1 LENKAQVEEKMSDKS
16 ASNRIMSRRFLLTAV
31 AAVAGAGYIPRSAHS
46 ADPIKVASIF
56 ATPIEEPWDNQ
67 IHVALLRAAKELG
80 IEYKWSEKVGAADF
94 SRVMAEYANGG
105 YQLVLGDAFAAERE
119 ARRTAKQFPKTA
131 FLFGSGSGPA
141 EPNFG
146 VFDNWIH
153 EPAYLSG
160 LIAGKM
166 SKSGIVGAVAAMGI
180 PEVNRL
186 VNAFFAGAREAN
198 PDVKKKVAF
207 IGSFFD
213 PPKAKEAALAQIEA
227 GVDVIYAE
235 RFGVIEAAKEKGI
248 LAISNMSDQHELAP
262 DTVVTGP
269 IWDMYPT
276 VQQAVKLVQA
286 GVFTAMDYG
295 DFSRMVKGG
304 SYLAPY
310 HNFDAKLPAEVKDM
324 VAQKTTEITDGNL
337 RVDVDENTPVSD

>member
-1 LENKAQVEEKMSDKS
+1 MKPIQGV
-16 ASNRIMSRRFLLTAV
+16 SRRSVLG
-31 AAVAGAGYIPRSAHS
+31 AAIAIAGAGWLPGSAR
-46 ADPIKVASIF
+46 AAEGLKVAAIF
-56 ATPIEEPWDNQ
+56 ATPIEEPWDHQ
-67 IHVALLRAAKELG
+67 IHEALLKAQKELG
-80 IEYKWSEKVGAADF
+80 IDYKWSEKVEAADF
-94 SRVMAEYANGG
+94 SRVMAEYAKGG
-105 YQLVLGDAFAAERE
+105 YKLVLGDAFAAERE
-119 ARRTAKQFPKTA
+119 ARRTAKQFPETA

-166 SKSGIVGAVAAMGI
+166 SKSGTVGSVAAMGI

-198 PDVKKKVAF
+198 PNIKKKVAF

-213 PPKAKEAALAQIEA
+213 PPKAKEAAIAQIDA

-248 LAISNMSDQHELAP
+248 LAISNMSDQAELAP
-262 DTVVTGP
+262 DTVITGP
-269 IWDMYPT
+269 VWDMYPT
-276 VQQAVKLVQA
+276 VQQAIKLVKA

-295 DFSRMVKGG
+295 DFSRMGKGG
-304 SYLAPY
+304 SFLAPY
-310 HNFDAKLPAEVKDM
+310 HNFDGKLPADVKDM
-324 VAQKTTEITDGNL
+324 VTKKAAEIMDGNF

>member
-1 LENKAQVEEKMSDKS
+1 MAM
-16 ASNRIMSRRFLLTAV
+16 ASNHDELTMRVPTPSRRAVLQAGASGIV
-31 AAVAGAGYIPRSAHS
+31 AATFPFPTFAAQAIEVAA
-46 ADPIKVASIF
+46 IF

-67 IHVALLRAAKELG
+67 IHVALQKAQKELG
-80 IEYKWSEKVGAADF
+80 IKYKWSEKVATADF
-94 SRVMAEYANGG
+94 PRVMREYAQGG
-105 YQLVLGDAFAAERE
+105 SHLVLGDAFAAERE
-119 ARRTAKQFPKTA
+119 SRRTAKQFPKVA
-131 FLFGSGSGPA
+131 FLFGSGAGPA

-166 SKSGIVGAVAAMGI
+166 SKSNTVGAVAAMGI

-186 VNAFFAGAREAN
+186 VNAFFAGAKEAN
-198 PDVKKKVAF
+198 PNVKKKVAF

-213 PPKAKEAALAQIEA
+213 PPKAKEAALAQIDA

-235 RFGVIEAAKEKGI
+235 RFGVIEAAKDRKI
-248 LAISNMSDQHELAP
+248 LAISNMSDQSSLAP
-262 DTVVTGP
+262 DTVITGP
-269 IWDMYPT
+269 VWDMYPT
-276 VQQAVKLVQA
+276 VQQAIKLVKA
-286 GVFTAMDYG
+286 GVFTAQDYG
-295 DFSRMVKGG
+295 DFSRMAKGG

-310 HNFDAKLPAEVKDM
+310 HAFDATLPAEVKTM
-324 VAQKTTEITDGNL
+324 VEAKKQEILDGNF

>member
-1 LENKAQVEEKMSDKS
+1 
-16 ASNRIMSRRFLLTAV
+16 
-31 AAVAGAGYIPRSAHS
+31 
-46 ADPIKVASIF
+46 
-56 ATPIEEPWDNQ
+56 
-67 IHVALLRAAKELG
+67 
-80 IEYKWSEKVGAADF
+80 
-94 SRVMAEYANGG
+94 
-105 YQLVLGDAFAAERE
+105 VLGDAFAAERE

-166 SKSGIVGAVAAMGI
+166 SKSGVVGAVAAMGI

-186 VNAFFAGAREAN
+186 VNAFFVGAREAN
-198 PDVKKKVAF
+198 PNVKKKVAF

-213 PPKAKEAALAQIEA
+213 PPKAKEAALAQIDA

-248 LAISNMSDQHELAP
+248 LAISNMSDQSELAP
-262 DTVVTGP
+262 DTVITGP

-276 VQQAVKLVQA
+276 VQQAIKLVQA

-324 VAQKTTEITDGNL
+324 VAQKTTEITDGNF